1 MLGWIESCCR
11 QATGR
16 TDTTFG
22 GISVILVGDIAQLPP
37 VGDKPLYHSLPKT
50 EKRMQG
56 LLLYHEFNK
65 VVKLTVNQRVQ
76 GSTIEQSNFRALLTR
91 ARYGNLTMSD
101 WQSLISQTPN
111 KVNNI
116 NDFTQHSVRLSYHK
130 EKVAE
135 LNMSKLK
142 SLNQPIAMMKASHS
156 FVHKPH

>member
-1 MLGWIESCCR
+1 MLGWIDSRCR

-37 VGDKPLYHSLPKT
+37 VGDKPVYHSLPKT
-50 EKRMQG
+50 ERQMQG
-56 LLLYHEFNK
+56 LLLYHEFKK

-76 GSTIEQSNFRALLTR
+76 GSDTEQSNFRALLIQ
-91 ARYGNLTMSD
+91 ARYGGSTMSD
-101 WQSLISQTPN
+101 WESLMFRTPH

-116 NDFTQHSVRLSYHK
+116 NDFKQLSVRLCYHK

-142 SLNQPIAMMKASHS
+142 SLN
-156 FVHKPH
+156 